1 MISDLPKSCQ
11 VKNTIRNID
20 SEVTITDAPN
30 GIIGVQLS
38 LVTCLK
44 ACLKNLVPSTKETSR
59 KVRIKLSGDG
69 MLIARGLSVVVFAF
83 TVLEED

>member
-69 MLIARGLSVVVFAF
+69 TLIARGLSVVVFAF